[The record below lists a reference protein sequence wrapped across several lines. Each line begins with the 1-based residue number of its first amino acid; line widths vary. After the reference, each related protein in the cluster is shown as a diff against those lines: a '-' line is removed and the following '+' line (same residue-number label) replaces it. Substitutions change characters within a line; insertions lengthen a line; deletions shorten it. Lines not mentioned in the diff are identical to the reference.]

1 MWLLGRYLRLGSP
14 RICSGVCSLVPP
26 SCSPHSTAAPRA
38 QGPLTFSDGGVFKLK
53 SNWEVARG
61 LLIFRVCS
69 FPSLVRHSEKMMA
82 VSRRLL
88 GRRLFEWG
96 MKGSV
101 YGQFVA
107 GETLPEIRECV
118 ERLRQLGI
126 RPMLAVPIE
135 EDLGQAKSGER
146 WYQQNETV
154 MLDCVDLSAAGG
166 DRPMMQLKITAL
178 MSADLCKLLSVHL
191 SHPTHRPQLCPTRLV
206 SIMEGEESA
215 FPFLSEAENTH
226 LRNSLRRLSRIAK
239 HATANRVRVLV
250 DAEYTYMN
258 PALSLVTM
266 AMMAQCNQSEP
277 WIWNTYQCYL
287 KDSFSLLSLDLGRAE
302 SLGLCFGVKLVR
314 GAYMDKERKLAQ
326 QKGYPDPIQQDWEAT
341 NQSYQRSLDKMLDLI
356 GQNGQRYNLI
366 VASHNEE
373 SVLHAVARMAE
384 LGIERGSGSVSFGQ
398 LLGMCD
404 HVSLTLG
411 QAGFLVY
418 KSLPYGSVNSVL
430 PYLIRR
436 AQENQSVLQGIRKE
450 RDLLRWELKRRLFR
464 QR

>member
-166 DRPMMQLKITAL
+166 DRPMMQL
-178 MSADLCKLLSVHL
+178 
-191 SHPTHRPQLCPTRLV
+191 
-206 SIMEGEESA
+206 
-215 FPFLSEAENTH
+215 
-226 LRNSLRRLSRIAK
+226 
-239 HATANRVRVLV
+239 
-250 DAEYTYMN
+250 
-258 PALSLVTM
+258 
-266 AMMAQCNQSEP
+266 
-277 WIWNTYQCYL
+277 
-287 KDSFSLLSLDLGRAE
+287 
-302 SLGLCFGVKLVR
+302 
-314 GAYMDKERKLAQ
+314 
-326 QKGYPDPIQQDWEAT
+326 
-341 NQSYQRSLDKMLDLI
+341 
-356 GQNGQRYNLI
+356 
-366 VASHNEE
+366 
-373 SVLHAVARMAE
+373 
-384 LGIERGSGSVSFGQ
+384 
-398 LLGMCD
+398 
-404 HVSLTLG
+404 
-411 QAGFLVY
+411 
-418 KSLPYGSVNSVL
+418 
-430 PYLIRR
+430 
-436 AQENQSVLQGIRKE
+436 
-450 RDLLRWELKRRLFR
+450 
-464 QR
+464 